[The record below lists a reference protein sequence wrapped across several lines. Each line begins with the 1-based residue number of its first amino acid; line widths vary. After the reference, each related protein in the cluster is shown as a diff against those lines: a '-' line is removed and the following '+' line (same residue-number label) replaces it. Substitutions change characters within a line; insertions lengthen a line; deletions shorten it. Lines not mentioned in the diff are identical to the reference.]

1 MTTRPSSP
9 RALVLALVALVLLG
23 GGYAVWSA
31 SGPEVRTEAVRRGKA
46 VNAVTGSVTVAAEFV
61 ATVRAS
67 VPGRITQT
75 ALEVGSSV
83 KAGDFLVQLDTV
95 DLELEIASTEES
107 LQSARRRVEVGSIAR
122 IELENARVDLGNLE
136 RAVTMGTASSIDLDR
151 SRRNVKAIEQRLAL
165 ETLANEAAI
174 AQLENAL
181 AVRRRQREKMTVIAP
196 ADGVIS
202 EIFARPGDLIGGDS
216 PIATLISTR
225 RTVEA
230 KISEE
235 NFSGVRIGQRASVR
249 FLGYGDERFDA
260 QISKLLPTADA
271 ATQRYVAFL
280 EVEVP
285 AERLL
290 PGLTGEVSIVVGER
304 AQALIFP
311 RRALFDGKVYVVRD
325 GRVELRTVRTGFVSL
340 NEVEALDGLAEG
352 DRVLVENLDRVRAGD
367 RVRLAVS
374 AP

>member
-1 MTTRPSSP
+1 MKPRSSVS
-9 RALVLALVALVLLG
+9 RAVLSVGAVLLLAG
-23 GGYAVWSA
+23 AAYVAWTNS
-31 SGPEVRTEAVRRGKA
+31 SLEVRTESVRRGKA
-46 VNAVTGSVTVAAEFV
+46 VSAVTGSVTVAAEFV

-67 VPGRITQT
+67 VPGRITRT
-75 ALEVGSSV
+75 GLDVGSAV

-95 DLELEIASTEES
+95 DLDLEIASTEES
-107 LQSARRRVEVGSIAR
+107 LQTARRRVEVGSVTR
-122 IELENARVDLGNLE
+122 IELENARVDLLNLE

-151 SRRNVKAIEQRLAL
+151 SRRNLKAIEQRLAL

-181 AVRRRQREKMTVIAP
+181 AVRRRQREKMTVTAP
-196 ADGVIS
+196 ADGVIT
-202 EIFARPGDLIGGDS
+202 EVFARPGDLIGGES

-249 FLGYGDERFDA
+249 FLGYGDERFGA
-260 QISKLLPTADA
+260 QVSKLLPTADA

-325 GRVELRTVRTGFVSL
+325 GRVELRPVRTGFVSL

-352 DRVLVENLDRVRAGD
+352 ERVVVESLDRMRAGD
-367 RVRLAVS
+367 RVRQAGS

>member
-1 MTTRPSSP
+1 MNPRFPSS
-9 RALVLALVALVLLG
+9 RAVGLVVVALLLAG
-23 GGYAVWSA
+23 VGYAVWA
-31 SGPEVRTEAVRRGKA
+31 HSGPEVRTESVRRGKA

-75 ALEVGSSV
+75 ALEVGSAV

-107 LQSARRRVEVGSIAR
+107 LQTARRRVEVGSVTR

-136 RAVTMGTASSIDLDR
+136 RAVTMGTASSVDLDR

-165 ETLANEAAI
+165 ETLADEAAI

-181 AVRRRQREKMTVIAP
+181 AVRRRQREKMTVTAP

-202 EIFARPGDLIGGDS
+202 EVFARPGDLIGGES

-235 NFSGVRIGQRASVR
+235 NFSGIRIGQRASVR
-249 FLGYGDERFDA
+249 FLGYGDERFGA
-260 QISKLLPTADA
+260 QVSKLLPTADA

-280 EVEVP
+280 EVDVP

-290 PGLTGEVSIVVGER
+290 PGLTGEVSVVVGER
-304 AQALIFP
+304 PQALIFP

-340 NEVEALDGLAEG
+340 NEVESRDGLAEG
-352 DRVLVENLDRVRAGD
+352 ERVLVENLDQVRAGD
-367 RVRLAVS
+367 RVRQATGS
-374 AP
+374 P

>member
-1 MTTRPSSP
+1 MMPRSSPP
-9 RALVLALVALVLLG
+9 RALVLVLVALVLIG

-31 SGPEVRTEAVRRGKA
+31 SGPEVRTDAVRRGKA

-67 VPGRITQT
+67 VHGRITQT

-95 DLELEIASTEES
+95 DLELEIGSTEES
-107 LQSARRRVEVGSIAR
+107 LQTARRRVEVGSIAR

-181 AVRRRQREKMTVIAP
+181 AVKRRQREKMTVIAP
-196 ADGVIS
+196 ADGVIA
-202 EIFARPGDLIGGDS
+202 EVFARPGDLIGGDS

-249 FLGYGDERFDA
+249 FLGYGDERFGA
-260 QISKLLPTADA
+260 QVSKLLPTADA

-285 AERLL
+285 VERLL

-340 NEVEALDGLAEG
+340 NEVEALDGLVEG
-352 DRVLVENLDRVRAGD
+352 ERVLVENLDRVRSGD